1 MPAQGGAASV
11 ARWLPLVADTNASS
25 LVEFAVSLPFLVVL
39 VVGIF
44 DFGGAFNTK
53 QELNNAAREA
63 ARYGASEPIYD
74 LSNPIPVGSIDAVR
88 TLVDSYLQASR
99 INDCGLNTVA
109 QAGASPTW
117 TYTTIA
123 QNGCVGTFTLTI
135 VRGFG
140 TNNSGCT
147 LPATGYGS
155 PNPIN
160 PYIPCTHVTISY
172 PYQWMF
178 NSVISLI
185 VPNANYG
192 PLIQIQTDATAINMD

>member
-1 MPAQGGAASV
+1 MAAVDGAPRIP
-11 ARWLPLVADTNASS
+11 RWLRFLTDSDASS

-53 QELNNAAREA
+53 QELNNAAREG
-63 ARYGASEPIYD
+63 ARYGASEPTYD
-74 LSNPIPVGSIDAVR
+74 LSNPTPVGSIDAVR
-88 TLVDSYLQASR
+88 ALVDSYLVASR
-99 INDCGLNTVA
+99 INDCGLSTVA
-109 QAGASPTW
+109 QGGASPTW
-117 TYTTIA
+117 TYSANT
-123 QNGCVGTFTLTI
+123 GCAGTLNLTI

-140 TNNSGCT
+140 TGNTGCT

-172 PYQWMF
+172 PYQWIF
-178 NSVISLI
+178 NSVIQLI
-185 VPNANYG
+185 VPGANYQ
-192 PLIQIQTDATAINMD
+192 PSIQIQTDATAINMD